1 MPRRESVVP
10 NEMQI
15 IPERFGYS
23 PAVKAGP
30 FLYIAGQL
38 GRDENLNVVE
48 DKEAQ
53 VLQAFENVK
62 TVLTEA
68 GLTFDDVVEMVTFHT
83 DLGDDI
89 ELIMSAKERYF
100 TNRDQLPAWTAVGV
114 TALAMPGL
122 FVEVKCTALLPD

>member
-10 NEMQI
+10 QEMQLI
-15 IPERFGYS
+15 HDRFGYS

-48 DKEAQ
+48 GKESQ
-53 VLQAFENVK
+53 VVQAFENVR
-62 TVLTEA
+62 TVLTSA

-83 DLGDDI
+83 DLSDMQ
-89 ELIMSAKERYF
+89 LIMNVKDRYF
-100 TNRDQLPAWTAVGV
+100 TNRDHLPTWTALGV

-122 FVEVKCTALLPD
+122 FVEIKCTALLPD